1 MTGRGCRL
9 LWLLGL
15 ACAQGGDPLPAAGTG
30 RSIEEPAFEYA
41 LPESGPIDL
50 DTTFLQPNVEDVDG
64 VAAYVHVTPADMPL
78 RVAVA
83 YPRVPARYGSKA
95 GTRDVAIEAMRMW
108 EDAIQPI
115 VPWFELAFVEKDP
128 SAPVQIVWKS
138 RIIGPWGGFG
148 GVRHWL
154 EGTELR
160 VGGVMEVST
169 TPYGSLGP
177 DARLNL
183 DQIRLL
189 IAHEFGHVL
198 GLGHCLDCDSAMN
211 YAWHTRGRVLVTE
224 IDARTFAALV
234 EQPNGIRVDG
244 RRLSTLP

>member
-1 MTGRGCRL
+1 MKGLGCRL
-9 LWLLGL
+9 VWLLGL

-78 RVAVA
+78 RVAVG

-95 GTRDVAIEAMRMW
+95 GTRDVAVEAMRMW
-108 EDAIQPI
+108 EDAIQPV

-148 GVRHWL
+148 GVRHWV

-177 DARLNL
+177 DARLDL
-183 DQIRLL
+183 DEIRLL
-189 IAHEFGHVL
+189 VAHEFGHVL
-198 GLGHCLDCDSAMN
+198 GLRHCLDCDSAMN
-211 YAWHTRGRVLVTE
+211 YAWHTRDRVLVTV
-224 IDARTFAALV
+224 IDALTFAALV
-234 EQPNGIRVDG
+234 EQPNGMRVDG

>member
-1 MTGRGCRL
+1 MKELACRL
-9 LWLLGL
+9 VWLLGL
-15 ACAQGGDPLPAAGTG
+15 ACAQGGDPLPAVGTG
-30 RSIEEPAFEYA
+30 RTVEEPAFEYA

-50 DTTFLQPNVEDVDG
+50 DATFLQPNVEDVDG
-64 VAAYVHVTPADMPL
+64 VEAYVHVTPADMPL
-78 RVAVA
+78 RVAVG

-108 EDAIQPI
+108 EDAIQPV

-128 SAPVQIVWKS
+128 SAPVQVVWKS
-138 RIIGPWGGFG
+138 RITGPWGGFG
-148 GVRHWL
+148 GVRHWV
-154 EGTELR
+154 EGSELR

-177 DARLNL
+177 DARLDL
-183 DQIRLL
+183 DEIRLL

-224 IDARTFAALV
+224 IDALTFAALI
-234 EQPNGIRVDG
+234 EQPNGMRVDG
-244 RRLSTLP
+244 RRLSTFP